1 MPGIL
6 ASSGTPEAAV
16 VLLSLLTC
24 YLCTRWSHRKYKAYP
39 PGPTPMPFLGN
50 LHQLPVKD
58 QHETFRE
65 WAHTYGEVVYAQIFR
80 KPMILLNS
88 LRAVQDLMEK
98 KGAIYSDRAGLT
110 LWEDVYDFKPVT
122 AFMNADEDWREHRKW
137 LQAALE
143 TERALTGLHTTL
155 KSSVDK
161 LIIKLLDSP
170 NAFFAHVQRY
180 TSDLTLDLAY
190 GMDELTAD
198 EAYSRTAED
207 AVHAIA
213 HSDSIVASLV
223 DSFPICTYIRHTI
236 GAGLTIFRARSEVYP
251 CMDARGSI
259 QPRCGKGKTRDTSD
273 AGCTVLKTARAK
285 SARYYK
291 HGQIRWHALAT
302 ISSSNILFDL
312 LLKNITSGVYKPS
325 FASALIEAKSDNG
338 QLLPRV
344 AYNIKG
350 AAATLYVAGAET
362 VGITCMSLRN
372 VDSSDYGAA
381 QSAVV
386 LLTFVLAMTLYPEIL
401 QKVQQEID
409 AVVGIER
416 LPEFRDRKKLRYLEC
431 VLLEVYRWGPPTHL
445 GVPHSLTQD
454 DNYKGYFLPKGST
467 VISNIWA
474 ISRDPSIYP
483 DPDAFRPE
491 RFEEMDAEKVKASH
505 PKMREYVPVRSI
517 CPGRHLAEMSF
528 WLAAAT
534 ILATLDIHKARDGK
548 NIEPTVSFITG
559 MTRCPQEFVCSI
571 RPRNQTVV
579 ELIEQPIT
587 VRRNGLV
594 PFKAGGYRRS
604 SVDKLI
610 AGLATSPDSESHQE
624 INRLC
629 STEDKFTSLAE
640 AAMEAIYS
648 QEASLHLPSTFSLSL
663 DTFQAVFLGL
673 VSNALPPVSD
683 VRPAK

>member
-1 MPGIL
+1 MMPGIL

-16 VLLSLLTC
+16 VLLSLLMC

-65 WAHTYGEVVYAQIFR
+65 WANTYGEVVYAQIFR

-180 TSDLTLDLAY
+180 ASDLTLDLAY

-198 EAYSRTAED
+198 EAYNRTAED
-207 AVHAIA
+207 AAHAIA

-223 DSFPICTYIRHTI
+223 DSFPILKYILAWMPGAAYNRDAAKARH
-236 GAGLTIFRARSEVYP
+236 V
-251 CMDARGSI
+251 
-259 QPRCGKGKTRDTSD
+259 
-273 AGCTVLKTARAK
+273 
-285 SARYYK
+285 
-291 HGQIRWHALAT
+291 IRQMLDVP
-302 ISSSNILFDL
+302 FDL

-338 QLLPRV
+338 QLPPRV

-362 VGITCMSLRN
+362 
-372 VDSSDYGAA
+372 
-381 QSAVV
+381 SAVV
-386 LLTFVLAMTLYPEIL
+386 LLTLVLTMTLYPEIL

-505 PKMREYVPVRSI
+505 PKTYVFGFGRRI
-517 CPGRHLAEMSF
+517 CPGRHLADMSF

-579 ELIEQPIT
+579 ELI
-587 VRRNGLV
+587 G
-594 PFKAGGYRRS
+594 
-604 SVDKLI
+604 
-610 AGLATSPDSESHQE
+610 QE
-624 INRLC
+624 DAR
-629 STEDKFTSLAE
+629 
-640 AAMEAIYS
+640 
-648 QEASLHLPSTFSLSL
+648 
-663 DTFQAVFLGL
+663 
-673 VSNALPPVSD
+673 
-683 VRPAK
+683 